1 MSNTKNEY
9 FAKIQG
15 QFILCQSYG
24 EAAIAVFNARKN
36 GFAACVVV
44 DSVRV
49 YDHTAQDIAR
59 AKAGVRA
66 NAFEILATYAKR

>member
-1 MSNTKNEY
+1 MIKTQNEF

-59 AKAGVRA
+59 AKAGVKA
-66 NAFEILATYAKR
+66 NALAILAACAGH